1 MVVEEQEGSIAIVG
15 DGAGGYL
22 VVEIIEK
29 CATYAEAKEVMEEAL
44 EDDDDGDDTLDDEE
58 EEE

>member
-22 VVEIIEK
+22 VVDIIAK
-29 CATYAEAKEVMEEAL
+29 CDTYAEAKEEMEEAL
-44 EDDDDGDDTLDDEE
+44 EDDENGDDDEDDDET
-58 EEE
+58 